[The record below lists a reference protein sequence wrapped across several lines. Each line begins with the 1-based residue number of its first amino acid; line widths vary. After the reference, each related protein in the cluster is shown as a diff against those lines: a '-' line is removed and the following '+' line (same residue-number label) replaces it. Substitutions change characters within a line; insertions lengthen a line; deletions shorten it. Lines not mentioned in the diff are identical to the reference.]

1 MRAPAGAPA
10 APAFLHGTP
19 AGSHVT
25 LPFPPVYRLRM
36 ARDLIVQ
43 RFETRSQIDG
53 LRVAAGFGAIV
64 PTAEV
69 VEMFRKSVA
78 IGGTITAALLQGAL
92 VGYAADLPF
101 APIEW
106 DGQRIARRWEA
117 IPEVRE
123 LGAVEVAA
131 PFRNR
136 GIARTLMQAFA
147 EGDRLERYIVIGEA
161 LSWHWDVAAAGND
174 PWEYRRRL
182 SRLLESAGFQRFD
195 TDAPDV
201 TYDAASFLAARI
213 GGATAPSS
221 RRAFEAALFQTAA

>member
-1 MRAPAGAPA
+1 MTRE
-10 APAFLHGTP
+10 
-19 AGSHVT
+19 
-25 LPFPPVYRLRM
+25 
-36 ARDLIVQ
+36 LIVQ
-43 RFETRSQIDG
+43 RFETPSEIEG
-53 LRVAAGFGAIV
+53 LRIAGGFSAIV

-69 VEMFRKSVA
+69 LEMFRKSVA
-78 IGGTITAALLQGAL
+78 IGGTITAALLRGAL

-101 APIEW
+101 APVEW
-106 DGQRIARRWEA
+106 NGQRIARRWEA
-117 IPEVRE
+117 IPQVRE

-136 GIARTLMQAFA
+136 GIARKLMQALA

-182 SRLLESAGFQRFD
+182 SQLLESAGFYRFA

-201 TYDAASFLAARI
+201 TYDAVNFLAARI

-221 RRAFEAALFQTAA
+221 RRAFEEALFQTAA

>member
-1 MRAPAGAPA
+1 
-10 APAFLHGTP
+10 
-19 AGSHVT
+19 
-25 LPFPPVYRLRM
+25 M

-43 RFETRSQIDG
+43 RFETQSQIDG
-53 LRVAAGFGAIV
+53 LPVAAGFSAIV

-69 VEMFRKSVA
+69 IEMFRRSVA
-78 IGGTITAALLQGAL
+78 IGGTITAALLHDSL

-106 DGQRIARRWEA
+106 NGQRIARRWEA

-136 GIARTLMQAFA
+136 GIARMLLQAFA

-182 SRLLESAGFQRFD
+182 SRLLESAGFQRFE
-195 TDAPDV
+195 TDEPDV
-201 TYDAASFLAARI
+201 TYDAANFLAARI

-221 RRAFEAALFQTAA
+221 RRAFEEALFQPAA

>member
-1 MRAPAGAPA
+1 MAGDP
-10 APAFLHGTP
+10 
-19 AGSHVT
+19 
-25 LPFPPVYRLRM
+25 
-36 ARDLIVQ
+36 IVQ
-43 RFETRSQIDG
+43 RFETQSQIDG
-53 LRVAAGFGAIV
+53 FRVAAGFSAIV
-64 PTAEV
+64 PTAGV
-69 VEMFRKSVA
+69 LEMFRKSVA
-78 IGGTITAALLQGAL
+78 IGGTITAAVLQGSL

-106 DGQRIARRWEA
+106 KGRRIVRRWER

-136 GIARTLMQAFA
+136 GIARMLMQASA
-147 EGDRLERYIVIGEA
+147 AGERLERYIVIGEA

-182 SRLLESAGFQRFD
+182 WRLLESAGFQRFD
-195 TDAPDV
+195 TDEPDV

-221 RRAFEAALFQTAA
+221 RRAFEEALFQPAA

>member
-1 MRAPAGAPA
+1 
-10 APAFLHGTP
+10 
-19 AGSHVT
+19 
-25 LPFPPVYRLRM
+25 M

-43 RFETRSQIDG
+43 RFETQSQIDG
-53 LRVAAGFGAIV
+53 LRVAAGFSAIV
-64 PTAEV
+64 PTAGV
-69 VEMFRKSVA
+69 LEMFRKSVA
-78 IGGTITAALLQGAL
+78 IGGTITAAVLQGSL

-106 DGQRIARRWEA
+106 NGRRIVRRWEA

-136 GIARTLMQAFA
+136 GIARMLMQASA
-147 EGDRLERYIVIGEA
+147 AGQRLERYIVIGEA
-161 LSWHWDVAAAGND
+161 LSWHWDVAATGND

-182 SRLLESAGFQRFD
+182 WRLLESAGFQRFD
-195 TDAPDV
+195 TDEPDV

-221 RRAFEAALFQTAA
+221 RRAFEEALFQTAA